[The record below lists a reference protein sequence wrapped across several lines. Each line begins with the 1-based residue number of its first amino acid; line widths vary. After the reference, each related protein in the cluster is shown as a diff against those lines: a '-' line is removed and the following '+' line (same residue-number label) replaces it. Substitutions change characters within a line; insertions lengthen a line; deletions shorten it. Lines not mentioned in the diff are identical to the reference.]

1 MKGVFNQPKL
11 LVAFS
16 EYCQNNNNSSNNVK
30 IEDPYNTKPGD
41 HLQTNYTSQYSYFL

>member
-16 EYCQNNNNSSNNVK
+16 EYCQNNDNSNNVK
-30 IEDPYNTKPGD
+30 IEEAYNTKPGD